1 MDWKLPLNPAAGGRL
16 LRISSLTA
24 FALILLGDFGAA
36 RIANAAPLQAPT
48 AWLPVIVTG
57 PLIGLA
63 VLGLPRAF
71 ALGRRVVGAVTISL
85 ALTVWTLIDSS
96 GLQWWG
102 ALETC
107 GLLFLTIRTT
117 AHAWRPARA
126 TAATVAL
133 CVAVL
138 MLPLRSGSWS
148 AFVAGGYILTVA
160 LAICV
165 ATGCALRAM
174 ELRRERAVHDVRQAE
189 RLALARDLHD
199 LIAHHMTGII
209 VQANAAVTIQ
219 GSAPDQVDPLL
230 RNIARSGT
238 ETLESMRRLVGV
250 LREDNHA
257 ALRPGDLLTELAD
270 LVSAHCAHTSADAS
284 GANGANGAFDALD
297 APDASGTDTPARL
310 DVAAAA
316 RTARLSPEV
325 EISVLRLV
333 QEALTNV
340 RRHACGARATVRLD
354 AEPGWLRV
362 TVTNTAAPHR
372 GTAPAGGR
380 GGFGLLGLR
389 ERVEALDGTLRTGA
403 LPQGGWQV
411 EAAFPLATAAADVLQ
426 DHGQGR

>member
-1 MDWKLPLNPAAGGRL
+1 MDWKLPLNPAADGRL

-24 FALILLGDFGAA
+24 FTLILVGDFAAA
-36 RIANAAPLQAPT
+36 RIADPDPLKAPT
-48 AWLPVIVTG
+48 AWLPVVVTG
-57 PLIGLA
+57 PLIGFA
-63 VLGLPRAF
+63 VLGLPRSF
-71 ALGRRVVGAVTISL
+71 ALGRRVVGAVAISL
-85 ALTVWTLIDSS
+85 ALTAWTLVDSAD
-96 GLQWWG
+96 LQWWG

-126 TAATVAL
+126 IAATVAL

-138 MLPLRSGSWS
+138 MLPVRSGSWS

-219 GSAPDQVDPLL
+219 GTAPDQVDPLL

-270 LVSAHCAHTSADAS
+270 LVSAHCAHTTADTP
-284 GANGANGAFDALD
+284 D
-297 APDASGTDTPARL
+297 APDADASARL
-310 DVAAAA
+310 DVTAAA

-325 EISVLRLV
+325 EISVQRLV

-340 RRHACGARATVRLD
+340 RRHAPGARATVRLD
-354 AEPGWLRV
+354 ADPGWLRV

-372 GTAPAGGR
+372 STTPAGGR

-403 LPQGGWQV
+403 LPHGGWQV
-411 EAAFPLATAAADVLQ
+411 EAAFPLATSAADALQ
-426 DHGQGR
+426 GQGPGR

>member
-1 MDWKLPLNPAAGGRL
+1 MDWKLPLNPAADGRL

-24 FALILLGDFGAA
+24 FTLILVGDFAA
-36 RIANAAPLQAPT
+36 VRIADPDPFQAPT
-48 AWLPVIVTG
+48 AWLPVVVTG
-57 PLIGLA
+57 PLVGLA
-63 VLGLPRAF
+63 VLGLPHSF
-71 ALGRRVVGAVTISL
+71 ALGRRVVGAVTVSL
-85 ALTVWTLIDSS
+85 ALTVWTLVDSA

-107 GLLFLTIRTT
+107 GLLSLTIRTT

-126 TAATVAL
+126 TAATLAL

-138 MLPLRSGSWS
+138 MLPLRGGSWS
-148 AFVAGGYILTVA
+148 VFVAGGYILTVA

-219 GSAPDQVDPLL
+219 GTAPDQVDPLL

-270 LVSAHCAHTSADAS
+270 LVSAHCAHAGAD
-284 GANGANGAFDALD
+284 D
-297 APDASGTDTPARL
+297 DTPARL
-310 DVAAAA
+310 DATAAA

-325 EISVLRLV
+325 EISVQRLV

-340 RRHACGARATVRLD
+340 RRHAPGARATVRLD
-354 AEPGWLRV
+354 ADPAWLRV

-372 GTAPAGGR
+372 ATAPAGGR

-411 EAAFPLATAAADVLQ
+411 EAAFPLATCADDVLQ
-426 DHGQGR
+426 DHGPGR